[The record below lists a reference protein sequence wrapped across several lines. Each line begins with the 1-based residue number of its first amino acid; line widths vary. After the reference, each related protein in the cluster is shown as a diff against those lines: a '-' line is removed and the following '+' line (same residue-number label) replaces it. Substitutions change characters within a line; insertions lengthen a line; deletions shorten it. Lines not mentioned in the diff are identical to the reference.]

1 MTANNV
7 TGDSSVNS
15 SDVESEKIGNCTETR
30 LEEKKTDRLMEM
42 FSIAYKTK
50 RLTVKHIHLLQ

>member
-7 TGDSSVNS
+7 TGDSSVNR

-30 LEEKKTDRLMEM
+30 LEEKKPTG
-42 FSIAYKTK
+42 
-50 RLTVKHIHLLQ
+50 

>member
-30 LEEKKTDRLMEM
+30 LEEKKNRPANGDV
-42 FSIAYKTK
+42 FNSYKTK

>member
-15 SDVESEKIGNCTETR
+15 SDVESEKIGDCTETR
-30 LEEKKTDRLMEM
+30 LEEKKNRPANGDVFNSL
-42 FSIAYKTK
+42 
-50 RLTVKHIHLLQ
+50 